1 MIVSTHDGGGSVRC
15 GTGSC
20 EVRAANI
27 PADVQRHTVMRLT
40 IVCQYDS
47 WDATTSAIFCL
58 NLDEKYGNSS
68 LFSLL
73 KTINVGPINIIKN
86 KTIPSH
92 FSD

>member
-1 MIVSTHDGGGSVRC
+1 MIVSTHDGGGSIRC

-20 EVRAANI
+20 EIRAANI
-27 PADVQRHTVMRLT
+27 PADVQPHTVIRST

-47 WDATTSAIFCL
+47 WEATTSTILCL
-58 NLDEKYGNSS
+58 NLEEKHGNSS
-68 LFSLL
+68 LFALL
-73 KTINVGPINIIKN
+73 KTINVGHINTIRK